1 MRSNVY
7 ILGISLILL
16 VSIAL
21 NIYLFKSLDKVQKQ
35 FNDQSEIIKKYD
47 EIDKKLKSGDGDLL
61 TAIDKFFDNLPTY
74 VDGKKVGAIDYISY
88 NSRMIDSLRL
98 YKDYYE
104 YCNIHYG
111 VSLRKIKTSD
121 STYQIISD
129 PPTRADTASH
139 LVPYYNKFVYKKDKD
154 WYTITNNFEDLY
166 NKEKSR
172 NNELTKEYNAL
183 IKEQVRVLGV
193 ANRKIKEYND
203 ILVGLE
209 KDGIIHLKVD
219 STKSK

>member
-1 MRSNVY
+1 
-7 ILGISLILL
+7 
-16 VSIAL
+16 
-21 NIYLFKSLDKVQKQ
+21 LFHSLDRIQRQ

-61 TAIDKFFDNLPTY
+61 SAIDKFFDNLPTY
-74 VDGKKVGAIDYISY
+74 VDGEKVGAIDYISY
-88 NSRMIDSLRL
+88 NSRMMDSLRL

-111 VSLRKIKTSD
+111 VSLRRKKTSD
-121 STYQIISD
+121 STYQIVSD

-166 NKEKSR
+166 NKEKAR

-183 IKEQVRVLGV
+183 IKEQVRVLGI
-193 ANRKIKEYND
+193 ANKKIKEYHD
-203 ILVGLE
+203 ILVDLE

-219 STKSK
+219 SNKNK